1 MKFVE
6 FVKKHCFLVIALA
19 IILVVLITGIIVAK
33 SLFFSSKGDNFG
45 NRLEGIE
52 DHQISDSDITKI
64 KDVLE
69 SDEHVVSI
77 EKNLIGKRLDF
88 ILKVKSDVDVITAKS
103 LADKILEN
111 LSDDTKNFYDIQV
124 MIVNEDSENQNYPL
138 MGYKHKTKSGFV
150 F

>member
-19 IILVVLITGIIVAK
+19 IILIVLITGIIVVK
-33 SLFFSSKGDNFG
+33 NLFFSSIGDNFG

-52 DHQISDSDITKI
+52 NHEISDSDITKI
-64 KDVLE
+64 KDDLE
-69 SDEHVVSI
+69 SNEHVVSI
-77 EKNLIGKRLDF
+77 EKNLVGKRLDF
-88 ILKVKSDVDVITAKS
+88 ILKVKSDVDVITSKS

-124 MIVNEDSENQNYPL
+124 MIINEDTENQDYPL

>member
-19 IILVVLITGIIVAK
+19 IILIVLTTGIIVVK
-33 SLFFSSKGDNFG
+33 NLFFSSKGDNFG

-52 DHQISDSDITKI
+52 NHEISDSDITKI
-64 KDVLE
+64 KDDLE
-69 SDEHVVSI
+69 SNEHVVSI
-77 EKNLIGKRLDF
+77 EKNLVGKRLDF
-88 ILKVKSDVDVITAKS
+88 ILKVKSDVDVITSKS

-124 MIVNEDSENQNYPL
+124 MIINEDTENQDYPL